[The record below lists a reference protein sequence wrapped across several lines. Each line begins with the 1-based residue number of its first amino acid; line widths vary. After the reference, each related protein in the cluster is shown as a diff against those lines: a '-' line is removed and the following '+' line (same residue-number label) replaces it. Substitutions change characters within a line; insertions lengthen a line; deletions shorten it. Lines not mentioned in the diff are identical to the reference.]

1 MGGPAGML
9 LKAAIWMCCSG
20 YALRRI
26 AGGGGG
32 ELDADAKIKFFML
45 TCQSLQVQLAER
57 TEESSKALAAKREL
71 QARVEQINRDFED
84 EKNATFEITQDMTR
98 QYKSMREEL
107 LNRINLLEESVQSLN
122 DQLADADIRQE
133 RLLKD
138 KNAIIQMKDE
148 EITELKNKM
157 DDMAEEFGEML
168 RETLEKMRERI
179 EVSSG
184 SFDAPELPIQQR
196 MEELKVSEP

>member
-1 MGGPAGML
+1 MKM
-9 LKAAIWMCCSG
+9 
-20 YALRRI
+20 
-26 AGGGGG
+26 
-32 ELDADAKIKFFML
+32 KI
-45 TCQSLQVQLAER
+45 
-57 TEESSKALAAKREL
+57 
-71 QARVEQINRDFED
+71 
-84 EKNATFEITQDMTR
+84 DMTR
-98 QYKSMREEL
+98 QYKSMQEEL
-107 LNRINLLEESVQSLN
+107 LSRINQLEESVQSLN
-122 DQLADADIRQE
+122 DQLSDADVRQE

-138 KNAIIQMKDE
+138 KNAIIQMKDD
-148 EITELKNKM
+148 EIAELKNKM

>member
-1 MGGPAGML
+1 MGPKKEKKKEA
-9 LKAAIWMCCSG
+9 
-20 YALRRI
+20 

-57 TEESSKALAAKREL
+57 TEDSSKALAAKREL
-71 QARVEQINRDFED
+71 SARMEQINRDVE
-84 EKNATFEITQDMTR
+84 EERKITFEIKQDMTR
-98 QYKSMREEL
+98 QYKSMQEEL
-107 LNRINLLEESVQSLN
+107 LSKINNLEETVQQLN
-122 DQLADADIRQE
+122 DQLADADVRQE

-138 KNAIIQMKDE
+138 KNAVIQMKDE
-148 EITELKNKM
+148 EIAELKNKM

>member
-1 MGGPAGML
+1 MGP
-9 LKAAIWMCCSG
+9 KKKEKKEK
-20 YALRRI
+20 
-26 AGGGGG
+26 GGGGDAG
-32 ELDADAKIKFFML
+32 ELTDEARLKFFQL

-57 TEESSKALAAKREL
+57 TEESSKALAEKREL
-71 QARVEQINRDFED
+71 SSRVQQINDDFE
-84 EKNATFEITQDMTR
+84 EERKATFEITQDMTR
-98 QYKSMREEL
+98 QYKGMQEEL
-107 LNRINLLEESVQSLN
+107 LSRINTLEETVQQLN

-138 KNAIIQMKDE
+138 KNAIIQMKDD
-148 EITELKNKM
+148 EIAELKNKM

-184 SFDAPELPIQQR
+184 SFDVPELPITNK
-196 MEELKVSEP
+196 MEELKVSDP

>member
-1 MGGPAGML
+1 MGPKKEK
-9 LKAAIWMCCSG
+9 KAEKKDA
-20 YALRRI
+20 
-26 AGGGGG
+26 GGG

-71 QARVEQINRDFED
+71 QARMEQINRDVED
-84 EKNATFEITQDMTR
+84 ERKSTFEITQNMTA
-98 QYKSMREEL
+98 QYKGMQEKL
-107 LNRINLLEESVQSLN
+107 LNTINELEESVQSLN

-138 KNAIIQMKDE
+138 KNAIIQLKDD
-148 EITELKNKM
+148 EIAELKNKM